1 MHWWAS
7 IAGIVLIFV
16 ILMDAFETVVLPR
29 RIKRHFRIASLF
41 YKNTWGFWT
50 EWAAY
55 QVGEPARRV
64 SRVLWAA
71 VADRADGLLGAW
83 PDSWIRLRTV
93 RTGRTPDAG
102 SMKGSRLEK

>member
-1 MHWWAS
+1 MHLWAS

-50 EWAAY
+50 RWD
-55 QVGEPARRV
+55 GIS
-64 SRVLWAA
+64 SR
-71 VADRADGLLGAW
+71 
-83 PDSWIRLRTV
+83 
-93 RTGRTPDAG
+93 RTGARGFSRTLG
-102 SMKGSRLEK
+102 RCR

>member
-1 MHWWAS
+1 
-7 IAGIVLIFV
+7 
-16 ILMDAFETVVLPR
+16 MDAFETVVLPR

-41 YKNTWGFWT
+41 YKNTWASGRGWDGISSRRT
-50 EWAAY
+50 GA
-55 QVGEPARRV
+55 RV

-93 RTGRTPDAG
+93 RTG
-102 SMKGSRLEK
+102 EH